1 MSAQKI
7 VIIDTGSAN
16 LTSVQL
22 ALIRLG
28 VDAKISAE
36 ESLIKSAD
44 KLILPGVG
52 SAVAAMKSLN
62 NKGLPSIVT
71 SCTQPILGICLGMQ
85 LLGKESAESMGADS
99 EFIKCLGIV
108 DATTKLLKA
117 DNLPLPHM
125 GWDQV
130 EHDGTSPLLKDIP
143 SGSYFYF
150 VHSYAMELNEST
162 IATCEYGEKFTAIIN
177 KNNFFGTQFHP
188 EKSGAIGAKLLKN
201 FIEL

>member
-62 NKGLPSIVT
+62 NKGLPNIVT